1 MLKIDAFQAIA
12 QSRLKDRE
20 AMLKARM
27 QLAKMIGESQQRIL
41 EMRAKGNLA
50 RLKLVQKALG
60 S

>member
-1 MLKIDAFQAIA
+1 MSKIAFQAIA
-12 QSRLKDRE
+12 QSRLKERE

-27 QLAKMIGESQQRIL
+27 QLAKMINESQQRVQ

-50 RLKLVQKALG
+50 RLKLIQKALG

>member
-1 MLKIDAFQAIA
+1 MSKMAFQAIA
-12 QSRLKDRE
+12 QSRLKERE

-27 QLAKMIGESQQRIL
+27 QLAKMINESQQRVQ

-50 RLKLVQKALG
+50 RLKLIQKALG